1 MKHWLCN
8 LYCALFVLTVVA
20 PSLVQADSPNLTPT
34 LVSASERRQ
43 ILNFLQSD
51 NSQDILIGL
60 SQISKLRIQ
69 ESKPILLKLATH
81 SNPKVAS
88 MALDILVSRKD
99 PDASPLVRQNIAH
112 SIKPKERVEAIDQL
126 GKLENPADF
135 PFFLRLLDIEN
146 LETRLAVISWIGK
159 LKISNAVFPLVQVLE
174 DSRDTVRAE
183 ALKALSAVSRK
194 HAILPIIARLSDTSV
209 LVRKTAISLLT
220 EEDLPIARHAL
231 MRLLQTG
238 TREERM
244 DIFKIFPITQ
254 ETRPYLLDLLR
265 SSKNEE
271 IPRVL
276 SLFSGDIDFEILQD
290 LVNLAASDKYTTTLQ
305 EMISQIRVEN
315 VTPLINWILAPNSFP
330 NIRVFC
336 SLILVINAPRI
347 AEDIIRKAWHIGYL
361 TGQTLAQ
368 LYMKAPNPLP
378 LGLLTEVFEQG
389 DLQTQRAIVETF
401 IQHRDDRLAPV
412 FLAHLTSNPKLKSL
426 VIPYAR
432 ATQGHM
438 FVEVL
443 LNQLYSVENLHRR
456 DLLITLK
463 SIPELDQKRIVAAGN
478 FLSGEE
484 LILWSD
490 LIWAHL
496 DTTTL
501 MHLNR
506 LPVTSYDLE
515 RELAFLHLVSVMNG
529 WEPLVHFKTFQLS
542 KNPDLHHL
550 WVAYAANSMHPQI
563 PASLDEFSQALFL
576 DLLPDGPL
584 PQEYSKQVP
593 THGPLVQ
600 ALARFQ
606 QTEAKLE
613 AYLQSTNPCIRI
625 NAARAYVQAPK
636 RRLSFLLTLLENETQ
651 AFVVLNLLRGVSA
664 SEQTIAMA
672 IRLCQKVP
680 ELCRQ
685 HMPYI
690 TKTWPKDAR
699 TRVSEW
705 LETASKDVTTSK
717 IHKKG
722 MVRFHFQALPRNLAC
737 IVVDNPLDGARALT
751 VPAENELVVLHLKH
765 DVVSLYPVYK

>member
-1 MKHWLCN
+1 MKHCVYS
-8 LYCALFVLTVVA
+8 LYYVLFVFTVVA
-20 PSLVQADSPNLTPT
+20 PSLVRADSPNLAST
-34 LVSASERRQ
+34 LISASEQRQ
-43 ILNFLQSD
+43 ILNFLHSD
-51 NSQDILIGL
+51 NPQDILIGL
-60 SQISKLRIQ
+60 SQIHKLRIQ
-69 ESKPILLKLATH
+69 ESKPILLTLATH
-81 SNPKVAS
+81 PNTKVAS

-112 SIKPKERVEAIDQL
+112 SIKPQKRVEAIHQL

-146 LETRLAVISWIGK
+146 LETRLVVISWIGK
-159 LKISNAVFPLVQVLE
+159 LKIPNAVFPLVQVLE

-183 ALKALSAVSRK
+183 ALKALAAVSRK
-194 HAILPIIARLSDTSV
+194 HAILPIIARLSDTSL

-220 EEDLPIARHAL
+220 EEDLPMARYAL

-238 TREERM
+238 TREERI
-244 DIFKIFPITQ
+244 DIFKILPITQ

-265 SSKNEE
+265 SSKNDE
-271 IPRVL
+271 IPSVL
-276 SLFSGDIDFEILQD
+276 SLFSGDIDIEILQD
-290 LVNLAASDKYTTTLQ
+290 LVNLAASQKYTTSLQ
-305 EMISQIRVEN
+305 EMIPHIRVEN
-315 VTPLINWILAPNSFP
+315 VTPLVNWILAPNSVS

-336 SLILVINAPRI
+336 SLILVMNAPRI
-347 AEDIIRKAWHIGYL
+347 AEDILRKAWHIGYL

-368 LYMKAPNPLP
+368 LYMKAPSTLP

-389 DLQTQRAIVETF
+389 DFQTQRAIVEAF

-412 FLAHLTSNPKLKSL
+412 LLAHLTSNPKLESL

-432 ATQGHM
+432 ATKGHM

-443 LNQLYSVENLHRR
+443 LNQLYSLENLQRR

-478 FLSGEE
+478 LLSGEE

-496 DTTTL
+496 DATTL

-506 LPVTSYDLE
+506 LPVTSYYLE
-515 RELAFLHLVSVMNG
+515 RELAFLHLVAVMNG
-529 WEPLVHFKTFQLS
+529 LEPLAHFKKFQLS

-550 WVAYAANSMHPQI
+550 WVAYAANTVNPKI
-563 PASLDEFSQALFL
+563 PANLNEFSQALFL

-584 PQEYSKQVP
+584 PREYSKHVP
-593 THGPLVQ
+593 THGALAQ
-600 ALARFQ
+600 ALARFYQ
-606 QTEAKLE
+606 PEVKLE

-625 NAARAYVQAPK
+625 NAARAYAQAPK
-636 RRLSFLLTLLENETQ
+636 LRSSFLLTLLENETQ
-651 AFVVLNLLRGVSA
+651 AFVVLNLLRQVSA
-664 SEQTIAMA
+664 SEQTIAIT
-672 IRLCQKVP
+672 IRLCQKEP

-685 HMPYI
+685 YMPHI
-690 TKTWPKDAR
+690 TKTWPEDAR
-699 TRVSEW
+699 KRISAW
-705 LETASKDVTTSK
+705 IETASKKVTASN
-717 IHKKG
+717 IHKNG

-737 IVVDNPLDGARALT
+737 IVVNNPLDGARALT
-751 VPAENELVVLHLKH
+751 VPIENELVVLHLTH
-765 DVVSLYPVYK
+765 DVVSLHPIYK